1 MTGLLIYDTRR
12 SRASLRIRRQHLLY
26 LRVAN
31 RRALPI
37 YWTRNGEVLG
47 RMRIRALHVVL
58 FVLVL
63 TMFAADFTVGC
74 GSGYIYGQV
83 TQKYRTGGDAWD
95 FIIAVN
101 GQTYNVPP
109 TFYQSVIVGD
119 WVRFN
124 GKDWV
129 KAKPPTNPPTL
140 QQQ

>member
-1 MTGLLIYDTRR
+1 M
-12 SRASLRIRRQHLLY
+12 
-26 LRVAN
+26 
-31 RRALPI
+31 
-37 YWTRNGEVLG
+37 G
-47 RMRIRALHVVL
+47 RMRIRTLHVVL

-63 TMFAADFTVGC
+63 TMFAADVTVGC

-140 QQQ
+140 QQQEVAPRTHDVALRSE

>member
-1 MTGLLIYDTRR
+1 
-12 SRASLRIRRQHLLY
+12 
-26 LRVAN
+26 
-31 RRALPI
+31 
-37 YWTRNGEVLG
+37 
-47 RMRIRALHVVL
+47 MRIRTIRAML
-58 FVLVL
+58 FVLML
-63 TMFAADFTVGC
+63 TMFAADVSVGC
-74 GSGYIYGQV
+74 GSGYVYGQV
-83 TQKYRTGGDAWD
+83 TQKYRSGADAFS